1 MSVLRKRERLPDQSE
16 ANPGEP
22 THQQGGPRRGDRT
35 RRAGTALVIV
45 LALVG
50 AFAIV
55 RTVTGPPG
63 IGRFDS
69 VQGRTEYA
77 SAYDEAMAALPP
89 PDRTLDVRT
98 SYGVVRVCE
107 WSPTD
112 AARAQEPPIVLMPG
126 RASGMPMWGENLPHL
141 VGEHR
146 VLAFDLLGDAG
157 MSVQS
162 VPMTAIDDA
171 TAWIHEL
178 LTELA
183 PEGVHLVGHSFG
195 GAYAAQ
201 YARAHPEHVRSL
213 SLIEPVFT
221 FAAPP
226 AGMMTWAVLASLPGL
241 PQGMRDRALAE
252 IDGSGEALDDT
263 DPTARMIR
271 AGTEHYRASLPQP
284 AVLDADELA
293 ALTMPVYVAIAERRS
308 LAGGTS
314 ALEAAQG
321 LPDGTVEVW
330 PESTHSLPMQHAGA
344 LDRRILERID
354 AVEKS

>member
-1 MSVLRKRERLPDQSE
+1 MHVLRKQGHPPDPSE
-16 ANPGEP
+16 AHPDEP
-22 THQQGGPRRGDRT
+22 AHGRRGARHGGRS
-35 RRAGTALVIV
+35 RRAGTALILV

-55 RTVTGPPG
+55 RTFTAPPG
-63 IGRFDS
+63 VGRFDS
-69 VQGRTEYA
+69 ATGRAEYA
-77 SAYDEAMAALPP
+77 SAYDEAMATLPQ
-89 PDRTLDVRT
+89 PDRSLDVRT

-107 WSPTD
+107 WLPTD
-112 AARAQEPPIVLMPG
+112 PARAQEPPIVLMPG

-141 VGEHR
+141 VGERR

-157 MSVQS
+157 MSLQS
-162 VPMTAIDDA
+162 VPMTTIDDA
-171 TAWIHEL
+171 TTWIHEL

-195 GAYAAQ
+195 GGYAAQ
-201 YARAHPEHVRSL
+201 YALAHPEHVRTL

-221 FAAPP
+221 LAAPP
-226 AGMMTWAVLASLPGL
+226 AGMMAWAVLASLPGL

-252 IDGSGEALDDT
+252 IDGSGETLDDT

-284 AVLDADELA
+284 AVMDAHELA
-293 ALTMPVYVAIAERRS
+293 SLTMPVYVALADQRS
-308 LAGGTS
+308 LAGDEE
-314 ALEAAQG
+314 AEEAARG

-330 PESTHSLPMQHAGA
+330 PDSTHSLPMQHAGA

-354 AVEKS
+354 VAEKG

>member
-1 MSVLRKRERLPDQSE
+1 MAVLRKRERRPDPFE
-16 ANPGEP
+16 ANPEERAHG
-22 THQQGGPRRGDRT
+22 QRRPRRGGRT
-35 RRAGTALVIV
+35 RRTGTALVIV

-55 RTVTGPPG
+55 RTATAPPG
-63 IGRFDS
+63 VGRFDS
-69 VQGRTEYA
+69 PTGRAEYA
-77 SAYDEAMAALPP
+77 SAYDEAMATLPP
-89 PDRTLDVRT
+89 PDRALDVRT

-107 WSPTD
+107 WLPTD
-112 AARAQEPPIVLMPG
+112 PARTQEPPIVLMPG

-146 VLAFDLLGDAG
+146 ILAFDLLGDAG

-162 VPMTAIDDA
+162 VPMATIDDA
-171 TAWIHEL
+171 TTWLHEL
-178 LTELA
+178 LTEVA

-195 GAYAAQ
+195 GGYAAQ
-201 YARAHPEHVRSL
+201 YALAHPEHVRTL

-221 FAAPP
+221 LAAPP
-226 AGMMTWAVLASLPGL
+226 AGMMAWAVLASLPGL
-241 PQGMRDRALAE
+241 PQSIRDRALAE

-263 DPTARMIR
+263 DPTTRMIR

-284 AVLDADELA
+284 AVMDADELA
-293 ALTMPVYVAIAERRS
+293 SLSMPVYIALADHRS
-308 LAGGTS
+308 LAGG
-314 ALEAAQG
+314 EAAEEAARG

-330 PESTHSLPMQHAGA
+330 PDSTHSLPMQHAGA

-354 AVEKS
+354 EAEKS